1 MSKVLLVTG
10 AGRGIGAAIARAAGK
25 AGYRVAVNYGRSKD
39 AAEAVVR
46 DIVGGG
52 GEAFAVQG
60 DVASESEIE
69 RLFKAVDDRYGR
81 LDALVNN
88 AGVIGP
94 YGRLENLKAK
104 DVEPLLAI
112 NVTGALICA
121 REAVRRMSTA
131 RGGKGGVI
139 VNISS
144 AATTLGSP
152 NEFIAYAASKGAIN
166 SMTIGLAKEVG
177 NEGIR
182 VNAVEPGLIETEI
195 HEAAGPPGRLARLTP
210 GVPLGGRAGTADE
223 VAGPVLFLM
232 SDAASYMTGAIIRVS
247 GGR

>member
-1 MSKVLLVTG
+1 MGKVLLVTG

-25 AGYRVAVNYGRSKD
+25 AGYRVAVNYGRSKE

-46 DIVGGG
+46 DIVNGG

-60 DVASESEIE
+60 DVASESAVE
-69 RLFKAVDDRYGR
+69 RLFKTVDDRYGP

-94 YGRLENLKAK
+94 YGRLEALQAK
-104 DVEPLLAI
+104 DVEQLLAI

-166 SMTIGLAKEVG
+166 AMTIGLAKEVG
-177 NEGIR
+177 HEGIR

-195 HEAAGPPGRLARLTP
+195 HEAAGPTGRLARLAP
-210 GVPLGGRAGTADE
+210 GVPLGGRAGTPEE

-232 SDAASYMTGAIIRVS
+232 SDAASYMTGAIIRVG

>member
-1 MSKVLLVTG
+1 MVKTVLVTG
-10 AGRGIGAAIARAAGK
+10 AGRGIGAAIARAAGQ
-25 AGYRVAVNYGRSKD
+25 AGYRVAVNYARSKD
-39 AAEAVVR
+39 AAEAL
-46 DIVGGG
+46 VGEIRQHGG
-52 GEAFAVQG
+52 DAIAIQG
-60 DVASESEIE
+60 DVASESDIE
-69 RLFKAVDDRYGR
+69 RLFKTVDEKFGR

-94 YGRLENLKAK
+94 YGKVEALKAK
-104 DVEPLLAI
+104 DVEQLLAI

-131 RGGKGGVI
+131 HGGKGGVI

-195 HEAAGPPGRLARLTP
+195 HEAAGPPGRLARLVHS
-210 GVPLGGRAGTADE
+210 VPLEGRAGTAEE

-232 SDAASYMTGAIIRVS
+232 SDAASYMTGAIIRVG

>member
-1 MSKVLLVTG
+1 MTKTVLVTG
-10 AGRGIGAAIARAAGK
+10 AGRGIGAAIARAAGQ
-25 AGYRVAVNYGRSKD
+25 AGYRVVVNYARSKD
-39 AAEAVVR
+39 AAEAVVGEIR
-46 DIVGGG
+46 QHG
-52 GEAFAVQG
+52 GEAVAIQG
-60 DVASESEIE
+60 DVGVEADIE
-69 RLFKAVDDRYGR
+69 RLFKAIDEKYGP

-94 YGRLENLKAK
+94 YGKVEALKAK
-104 DVEPLLAI
+104 DVEQLLAV

-121 REAVRRMSTA
+121 REAVLRMSTA
-131 RGGKGGVI
+131 HGGKGGVI

-195 HEAAGPPGRLARLTP
+195 HEAAGPTGRLARLSP
-210 GVPLGGRAGTADE
+210 SVPLGGRSGTAEE

-232 SDAASYMTGAIIRVS
+232 SEAASYMTGAIIRVG

>member
-1 MSKVLLVTG
+1 MSKVVLVTG

-25 AGYRVAVNYGRSKD
+25 AGYRVAVNYGRSRE
-39 AAEAVVR
+39 AAEAVVH
-46 DIVGGG
+46 DIVSGG
-52 GEAFAVQG
+52 GEAFAVQA
-60 DVASESEIE
+60 DVASESEVE
-69 RLFKAVDDRYGR
+69 RLFKTVDGKYGR
-81 LDALVNN
+81 LDVLVNN

-94 YGRLENLKAK
+94 YGKVEALKAK
-104 DVEPLLAI
+104 DIEALLAI
-112 NVTGALICA
+112 NVTGALISA
-121 REAVRRMSTA
+121 REAVKRMSTS
-131 RGGKGGVI
+131 RGGMGGVI

-152 NEFIAYAASKGAIN
+152 NEFVAYAASKGAIN

-182 VNAVEPGLIETEI
+182 VNAVEPGLIETDI
-195 HEAAGPPGRLARLTP
+195 HEAAGPTGRLARLTP
-210 GVPLGGRAGTADE
+210 SVPLAGRAGTAEE

-232 SDAASYMTGAIIRVS
+232 SDAASYMTGAIVRVG

>member
-25 AGYRVAVNYGRSKD
+25 AGYRVAVNYSRSRE
-39 AAEAVVR
+39 AAEAMVH
-46 DIVGGG
+46 DIVSDG

-60 DVASESEIE
+60 DVGSESDVE
-69 RLFKAVDDRYGR
+69 RLFKTVDDKYGR

-94 YGRLENLKAK
+94 YGRLDAVKAK
-104 DVEPLLAI
+104 DVEALLAI

-121 REAVRRMSTA
+121 REAVRRMSTKH
-131 RGGKGGVI
+131 GGKGGVI
-139 VNISS
+139 INISS

-152 NEFIAYAASKGAIN
+152 HEYIAYAASKGAIN

-177 NEGIR
+177 LEGIR
-182 VNAVEPGLIETEI
+182 VVAVEPGLIETEI
-195 HEAAGPPGRLARLTP
+195 HESAPAGRLERLGPT
-210 GVPLGGRAGTADE
+210 VPIGRVAPPEE
-223 VAGPVLFLM
+223 VAEPVLFLM
-232 SDAASYMTGAIIRVS
+232 SDAASYITGTVLRVA

>member
-1 MSKVLLVTG
+1 MSKTVLVTG

-25 AGYRVAVNYGRSKD
+25 AGYRVVVNYAHSKG
-39 AAEAVVR
+39 AAEALAGE
-46 DIVGGG
+46 IKQHG
-52 GEAFAVQG
+52 GEAVAIQG
-60 DVASESEIE
+60 DVGVEADIE
-69 RLFKAVDDRYGR
+69 RLFKAIDDKYGP

-94 YGRLENLKAK
+94 YGKVEALKAR
-104 DVEPLLAI
+104 DVEQLLSI

-131 RGGKGGVI
+131 HGGKGGVI

-210 GVPLGGRAGTADE
+210 SVPLGGRGGTADE

-232 SDAASYMTGAIIRVS
+232 SDAASYMTGAIIRVG